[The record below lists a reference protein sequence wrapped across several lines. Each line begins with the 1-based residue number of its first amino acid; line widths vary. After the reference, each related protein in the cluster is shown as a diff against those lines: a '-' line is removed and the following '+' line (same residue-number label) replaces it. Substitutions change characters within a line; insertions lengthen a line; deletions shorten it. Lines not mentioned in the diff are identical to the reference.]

1 MVQRTGG
8 GRSSEPVCRRLLLW
22 KSTGIWHSGPVIIDV
37 HTHLNN
43 YDESVVVPLSRR
55 LEQLQESM
63 RYNKVDQ
70 ALVLTSY
77 KVNEHRPSTREVVE
91 LTQDVKDIQVV
102 AGVSVMNYRE
112 RDLRELADYLKDRRV
127 VARKF
132 YPGYGPF
139 SPYDGRGQVLY
150 DLAVEFDVPV
160 MFHTGDTYNPRGKVR
175 FSHPINIDDV
185 AVDNPELRIVIC
197 HIGNPW
203 IRDCMEV
210 VYKNRRCSADIS
222 GLVLGDF
229 KSQFK
234 RFMLQQVKEMI
245 LYAGEPEYL
254 LYGTDWP
261 ICRMRTYLK
270 FVDDLKLPAET
281 REKIMWKNAV
291 RVFKLPV
298 DNPPSNARTVPA

>member
-1 MVQRTGG
+1 M
-8 GRSSEPVCRRLLLW
+8 
-22 KSTGIWHSGPVIIDV
+22 IIDV

-43 YDESVVVPLSRR
+43 YDESVVVALEKR
-55 LEQLQESM
+55 LEHLQESI

-91 LTQDVKDIQVV
+91 VTRNLPHLHTV
-102 AGVSVMNYRE
+102 AGLSIETYRE
-112 RDLRELADYLKDRRV
+112 RDLREIADFLRDGLVVGLKL
-127 VARKF
+127 
-132 YPGYGPF
+132 YPGYEPF
-139 SPYDGRGQVLY
+139 YPYDRRCQVIY
-150 DLAVEFDVPV
+150 DLAQEFDVPV
-160 MFHTGDTYNPRGKVR
+160 MIHTGDTFNPKGKVR
-175 FSHPINIDDV
+175 FAHPLNIDDV
-185 AVDNPELRIVIC
+185 AVDNPGLKIVIC

-210 VYKNRRCSADIS
+210 VYKNKNCVADIS

-229 KSQFK
+229 KSHFK

-245 LYAGEPEYL
+245 VYAGEPQYL

-270 FVDDLKLPAET
+270 FVDDLKLPLDSK
-281 REKIMWKNAV
+281 EKILWRNAA
-291 RVFKLPV
+291 RIFKL
-298 DNPPSNARTVPA
+298 DVPRAIDTSGSAQ